1 MLDWTDLHA
10 SSWQDVMTEETLPNQ
25 AQLAM
30 WNNIG
35 GQTWADLQEMLDR
48 LLQPFETLLID
59 AAVAA
64 GGKSVLDVGCG
75 AGSTTLALAR
85 ALGPKSRCTGID
97 ISAPLIAKA
106 TARAAV
112 EGATHVTFIK
122 ADAQTYGFSAA
133 SYDTVISRLG
143 VMFFDDPEAAFA
155 NIRRAA
161 RPKAQLAFL
170 AWRSRGENPFMTT
183 AERAAAPIVKELA
196 TPADDGPG
204 QFGFASRERVK
215 GLLEASGWTAI
226 EIRPVDIACSVSVV
240 ELPTYVTRMGPY
252 GRVRSTLD
260 ETVRATADS
269 AVLAAFAPFVTGDQA
284 RFTSACWLVTAVA

>member
-1 MLDWTDLHA
+1 
-10 SSWQDVMTEETLPNQ
+10 MTEESPPNQ
-25 AQLAM
+25 AQATM
-30 WNNIG
+30 WNNVG
-35 GQTWADLQEMLDR
+35 GQTWADLQEMLDQ

-64 GGKSVLDVGCG
+64 GGKCVLDVGCG
-75 AGSTTLALAR
+75 AGSTTLAVAR
-85 ALGPKSRCTGID
+85 ALGPTSRCTGID

-106 TARAAV
+106 AARAAV
-112 EGATHVTFIK
+112 EGVTDVTFIK
-122 ADAQTYGFSAA
+122 GDAQTYGFSAD
-133 SYDTVISRLG
+133 SFDTVISRLG
-143 VMFFDDPEAAFA
+143 VMFFDDPEAAFT

-170 AWRSRGENPFMTT
+170 AWRSRDENPFMAA

-196 TPADDGPG
+196 AQGDNGPG
-204 QFGFASRERVK
+204 QFGFASGERVK

-226 EIRPVDIACSVSVV
+226 EIRPVDIICSLPVV

-252 GRVRSTLD
+252 GRVRNTLD

-269 AVLAAFAPFVTGDQA
+269 AVLAAFDLFVAGDKA
-284 RFTSACWLVTAVA
+284 RFTSACWLVMAVA

>member
-1 MLDWTDLHA
+1 
-10 SSWQDVMTEETLPNQ
+10 MTEESPPNQ
-25 AQLAM
+25 AQEAM
-30 WNNIG
+30 WNNVG
-35 GQTWADLQEMLDR
+35 GRTWADLQEMLDR

-59 AAVAA
+59 AVVAA

-75 AGSTTLALAR
+75 AGSTTLAVAR
-85 ALGPKSRCTGID
+85 TLGAKSRCTGID

-106 TARAAV
+106 TARAVAQ
-112 EGATHVTFIK
+112 GATDVTFIR
-122 ADAQTYGFSAA
+122 ADAQTYGFSAK
-133 SYDTVISRLG
+133 SFDTVISRMG

-170 AWRSRGENPFMTT
+170 AWRSRDENPFMTT

-196 TPADDGPG
+196 MPGDDGPG
-204 QFGFASRERVK
+204 QFGFASGERVK

-226 EIRPVDIACSVSVV
+226 AIRPVDIACSLPVV
-240 ELPTYVTRMGPY
+240 ELPTYVTRMGLY
-252 GRVRSTLD
+252 GRVRNTLD

-269 AVLAAFAPFVTGDQA
+269 AVVAAFDSFVAGDQA
-284 RFTSACWLVTAVA
+284 RFTSACWLVTALA

>member
-1 MLDWTDLHA
+1 
-10 SSWQDVMTEETLPNQ
+10 MTEESPPNQ

-30 WNNIG
+30 WNNVG

-59 AAVAA
+59 AAAAA
-64 GGKSVLDVGCG
+64 GGKYVLDVGCG
-75 AGSTTLALAR
+75 AGGTTLAVAR

-106 TARAAV
+106 TARAAA
-112 EGATHVTFIK
+112 EGATDVTFIK
-122 ADAQTYGFSAA
+122 ADAQTYGFNAGSF
-133 SYDTVISRLG
+133 DTVISRFG

-170 AWRSRGENPFMTT
+170 AWRSRDENPFMTT

-196 TPADDGPG
+196 MQGVDGPG
-204 QFGFASRERVK
+204 QFGFASGERVK

-226 EIRPVDIACSVSVV
+226 TIRPVDIDCSLPVV

-252 GRVRSTLD
+252 GRVRNTLD
-260 ETVRATADS
+260 EAARATADS
-269 AVLAAFAPFVTGDQA
+269 VVLAAFDSFVAGDQA